1 MLEERTSVQRVNS
14 SIMAAL
20 LTALALGAC
29 DKTPEPAPAPT
40 HAAVAGRSDKGPLER
55 NLDPAQ
61 VERGHAVYTQHCV
74 ECHGVSGKGL
84 PGDWRVRD
92 AEGKYPPPPLDDS
105 AHVWHHP
112 TTVLLE
118 AIRDGSPPGEGNM
131 PAWKGKLSE
140 QEMQDTV
147 AYIKSLWSDQ
157 VYRLWLKMEQQSMEQ

>member
-1 MLEERTSVQRVNS
+1 MNQTNAFIVVV
-14 SIMAAL
+14 L
-20 LTALALGAC
+20 LAALALGAC
-29 DKTPEPAPAPT
+29 DRTPEPAPAQTPE
-40 HAAVAGRSDKGPLER
+40 ANAGSSDLVPLDR

-61 VERGHAVYTQHCV
+61 VARGLAVYTQHCV
-74 ECHGVSGKGL
+74 ECHGVAGKGL

-92 AEGKYPPPPLDDS
+92 AQGRYPPPPLDDT

-118 AIRDGSPPGEGNM
+118 AIRDGSPQGEGNM

-140 QEMQDTV
+140 QEMQDVV

-157 VYRLWLKMEQQSMEQ
+157 VYRLWLKMEEQSLGG